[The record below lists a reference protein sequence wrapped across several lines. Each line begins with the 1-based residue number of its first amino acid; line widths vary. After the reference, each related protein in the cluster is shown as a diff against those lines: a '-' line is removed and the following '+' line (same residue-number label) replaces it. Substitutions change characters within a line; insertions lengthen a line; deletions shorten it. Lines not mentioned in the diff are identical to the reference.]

1 MVTKRPNY
9 QKLMLLD
16 KKASA
21 NLTHIKWVSKQI
33 RVLNVFASAKTV
45 LARQTLSEDLYR
57 AGKISDKPYTQE
69 DIDKRLRE
77 VVKEEK
83 RVSIESLES
92 SDFSSDSIVVQILLY
107 PLRVLGQVTILAL
120 WIIFWLPIH
129 IVWNKLKSFFN

>member
-1 MVTKRPNY
+1 
-9 QKLMLLD
+9 MLLD